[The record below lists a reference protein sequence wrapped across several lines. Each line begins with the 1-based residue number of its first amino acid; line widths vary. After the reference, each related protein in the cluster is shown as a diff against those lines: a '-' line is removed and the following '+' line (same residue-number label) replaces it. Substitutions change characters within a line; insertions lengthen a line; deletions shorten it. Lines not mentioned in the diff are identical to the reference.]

1 MSINQAPADQRG
13 IFYRTTVKM
22 TSKKS
27 DQIQIDNL
35 TLIHD
40 DCLNVLKSLPDN
52 HIDLILTDPPYYKV
66 KTNKWDNQ
74 WRTSDDYLTWL
85 DDIFAEFWRVLKP
98 AGSLYVFCGPHLCA
112 ETEILIKQRFNVLNH
127 IVWAKPNG
135 TWLRQHKE
143 SLRAYCTSSER
154 IIFAEHYN
162 AEGKFKGQV
171 GYASKC
177 ESLRQTIFAP
187 LIEYFRNARDEL
199 GVSAADINRATNSQM
214 CSHWFSRSQWQ
225 LPNEK
230 QYKALQELFNQI
242 AKEKIQKGQ
251 LHENSNVLTSEY
263 SVLSHDYEFLF
274 KQYDDLKKEYEHLRR
289 PFNVTKHVP
298 YTDVWTH
305 KPVAYYRGKHPCEKP
320 SIMLEQIISAS
331 SKDGDL
337 VADFFMGSGSTL
349 KAAKKLGRFGLGVE
363 FEEETF
369 LKTVSEIKE
378 TTI

>member
-1 MSINQAPADQRG
+1 
-13 IFYRTTVKM
+13 
-22 TSKKS
+22 
-27 DQIQIDNL
+27 
-35 TLIHD
+35 
-40 DCLNVLKSLPDN
+40 
-52 HIDLILTDPPYYKV
+52 
-66 KTNKWDNQ
+66 
-74 WRTSDDYLTWL
+74 
-85 DDIFAEFWRVLKP
+85 
-98 AGSLYVFCGPHLCA
+98 
-112 ETEILIKQRFNVLNH
+112 
-127 IVWAKPNG
+127 
-135 TWLRQHKE
+135 
-143 SLRAYCTSSER
+143 
-154 IIFAEHYN
+154 
-162 AEGKFKGQV
+162 
-171 GYASKC
+171 
-177 ESLRQTIFAP
+177 
-187 LIEYFRNARDEL
+187 
-199 GVSAADINRATNSQM
+199 NSQM

>member
-1 MSINQAPADQRG
+1 
-13 IFYRTTVKM
+13 M

-66 KTNKWDNQ
+66 KSNSWDKQ
-74 WRTSDDYLTWL
+74 WKTADDYLAWL

-135 TWLRQHKE
+135 TWLR
-143 SLRAYCTSSER
+143 
-154 IIFAEHYN
+154 
-162 AEGKFKGQV
+162 
-171 GYASKC
+171 
-177 ESLRQTIFAP
+177 
-187 LIEYFRNARDEL
+187 
-199 GVSAADINRATNSQM
+199 
-214 CSHWFSRSQWQ
+214 
-225 LPNEK
+225 
-230 QYKALQELFNQI
+230 
-242 AKEKIQKGQ
+242 
-251 LHENSNVLTSEY
+251 
-263 SVLSHDYEFLF
+263 
-274 KQYDDLKKEYEHLRR
+274 R

-320 SIMLEQIISAS
+320 SMMLEQIISAS